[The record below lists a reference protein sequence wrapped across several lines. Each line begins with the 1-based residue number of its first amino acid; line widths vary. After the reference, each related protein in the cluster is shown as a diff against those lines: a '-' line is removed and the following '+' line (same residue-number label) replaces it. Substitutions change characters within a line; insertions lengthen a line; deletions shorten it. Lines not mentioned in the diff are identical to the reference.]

1 MEKKQVKN
9 QSSLRAIGLT
19 VMLCVLAVAAAADI
33 EYGTHI
39 IGHIFLLFSV
49 GVLSVIFM
57 ICEKAV
63 FVLDAAALIAIIFF
77 TSNGSL
83 MLSLFG
89 AVIIFSAM
97 LLAYAVRKK
106 SAKTSSVLVVSM
118 TVTIGYL
125 IVMLVFY
132 TAEGGSLEIDDLF
145 EKLNALSD
153 SVKVSLADIIKQSV
167 DAMSEEMLAYYAKPE
182 ITKEM
187 ILESSLKSMENY
199 VDWMQLLLPGCFAF
213 LVQLMGYFG
222 VIAFEK
228 TARIA
233 RCEAVLPEIHWHL
246 YPTQVSCVIYIVMTT
261 VYIITSV
268 FFAASSFA
276 IVITNF
282 WIALMPVMIAC
293 GFHSLRL
300 RLKHPQLRRSTIF
313 ILILLGAGCFFIPD
327 AVLTFSILTMTF
339 MGAQDVFLS
348 RAVESGDPRFKEKK

>member
-1 MEKKQVKN
+1 MDKKQIKN
-9 QSSLRAIGLT
+9 MSNLRALGLT
-19 VMLCVLAVAAAADI
+19 VILCILAVAAAADL

-39 IGHIFLLFSV
+39 IGHVFLMLSV

-57 ICEKAV
+57 TCDKAV

-83 MLSLFG
+83 ILSLFG

-106 SAKTSSVLVVSM
+106 SAKTSAVLVVSI
-118 TVTIGYL
+118 TVTVGYL
-125 IVMLVFY
+125 IVMAVFY
-132 TAEGGSLEIDDLF
+132 AAEGGSLALEDLF
-145 EKLNALSD
+145 EKLNGLGD
-153 SVKVSLADIIKQSV
+153 SVKIYLADVITQSV
-167 DAMSEEMLAYYAKPE
+167 DAISEEILAYYAKHD

-187 ILESSLKSMENY
+187 LLEASLLAMEDS
-199 VDWMQLLLPGCFAF
+199 VDWMKLLLPGYFVF
-213 LVQLMGYFG
+213 LVQVMGYFG

-228 TARIA
+228 TVRIA
-233 RCEAVLPEIHWHL
+233 RCEAVLPEIHWQL
-246 YPTQVSCVIYIVMTT
+246 YPTQVSCVIYIVITT

-268 FFAASSFA
+268 FFSNSSFA
-276 IVITNF
+276 VFITNF
-282 WIALMPVMIAC
+282 WLALMPVMIGC
-293 GFHSLRL
+293 GFRSLYL

-327 AVLTFSILTMTF
+327 AVLTFGILTMTF

-348 RAVESGDPRFKEKK
+348 RAVESGDPRFREKK